1 MLECVQEIAVGDTT
15 TLTIRVPANLKRRLD
30 KLARKSKLSK
40 SWLATD
46 AVEQYV
52 AEQERQATLVQ
63 TAEYEIESGKFLRHE
78 DVRRWLLSWGTEKE
92 LPPPTCK

>member
-1 MLECVQEIAVGDTT
+1 MGDTT

-52 AEQERQATLVQ
+52 AEQERQATLDTYGVYFSLNENFHGVILAFSSRLK
-63 TAEYEIESGKFLRHE
+63 TTH
-78 DVRRWLLSWGTEKE
+78 
-92 LPPPTCK
+92 

>member
-1 MLECVQEIAVGDTT
+1 MGNTT

-30 KLARKSKLSK
+30 KLARESKLSK

-78 DVRRWLLSWGTEKE
+78 EVRGWLLSWGTEKE